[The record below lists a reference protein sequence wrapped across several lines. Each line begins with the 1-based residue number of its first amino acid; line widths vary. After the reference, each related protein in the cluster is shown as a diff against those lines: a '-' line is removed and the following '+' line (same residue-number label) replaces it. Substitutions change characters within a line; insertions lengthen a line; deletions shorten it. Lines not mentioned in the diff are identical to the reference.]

1 MEDPDDTT
9 MVYGDDF
16 GLNEA
21 GVATVLF
28 QSPIENAG
36 QTQVRQEEDGT
47 IPFPKGR
54 QLGNGQG
61 CYLTASVNMLA
72 ASNLQK

>member
-1 MEDPDDTT
+1 MEDPEDTT

-28 QSPIENAG
+28 QSPIANAG
-36 QTQVRQEEDGT
+36 VSQEEDGT
-47 IPFPKGR
+47 IPSPKVA
-54 QLGNGQG
+54 NWE
-61 CYLTASVNMLA
+61 TDKAVT
-72 ASNLQK
+72 

>member
-1 MEDPDDTT
+1 MP
-9 MVYGDDF
+9 V
-16 GLNEA
+16 N
-21 GVATVLF
+21 
-28 QSPIENAG
+28 
-36 QTQVRQEEDGT
+36 TQVRQEEDGT

-61 CYLTASVNMLA
+61 CCLTASVNMLA

>member
-1 MEDPDDTT
+1 MIQRWYMMMTSDLMRLGWQLCYSKALLQMP
-9 MVYGDDF
+9 V
-16 GLNEA
+16 N
-21 GVATVLF
+21 
-28 QSPIENAG
+28 
-36 QTQVRQEEDGT
+36 TQVRQEEDGT

-61 CYLTASVNMLA
+61 CYLRASVNMLA

>member
-1 MEDPDDTT
+1 

-47 IPFPKGR
+47 F
-54 QLGNGQG
+54 LF
-61 CYLTASVNMLA
+61 
-72 ASNLQK
+72 QKVANWETDKAVT